1 MLASANRIVRGEDFR
16 LTMRRGRRSGSVT
29 AVAHVYDRGPGPSR
43 FGFVVS
49 KAVGDSVRRHLVTR
63 RLRAIA
69 RELLPVIGD
78 GRDVV
83 VRALPGSA
91 EAGWATLHDDVR
103 AAVERSATR

>member
-1 MLASANRIVRGEDFR
+1 VLARANRIVRGIDFR
-16 LTMRRGRRSGSVT
+16 ATMRGGRRTGSAT
-29 AVAHVYDRGPGPSR
+29 AVVYVRTRSDASPSR

-69 RELLPVIGD
+69 REALPTTSTGV
-78 GRDVV
+78 DVV

-91 EAGWATLHDDVR
+91 EAGWASLHDDVWR
-103 AAVERSATR
+103 GIERGTR